1 MLTYSQLSIGGCRC
15 DVVFRYLGSIP
26 ILSLLLILLKFMM
39 SQIFFQP
46 LSERYCLPLH
56 CQENRIYSLSCKESD
71 NIAIAIQTK
80 STCCEKSVCIPSF
93 CDPYFSTFG
102 VNTET
107 YGVSF
112 HIQSECGKI
121 RTRKTPNTGTSYAV
135 SNAAYSQ
142 KYDQTC
148 PSSTS
153 YLHSHS

>member
-107 YGVSF
+107 YGVSLR
-112 HIQSECGKI
+112 IQSECGKI
-121 RTRKTPNTGTSYAV
+121 RTGKNSVFGHFSRTV
-135 SNAAYSQ
+135 
-142 KYDQTC
+142 
-148 PSSTS
+148 
-153 YLHSHS
+153 